1 MSDIKF
7 SIIVPAFK
15 KQFLKECI
23 DSILAQS
30 YDNFEV
36 IIINDHSPQDLDVII
51 NNYKDERIRYYK
63 NEKGFG
69 ALDVVNNWNKGLGYA
84 TGQYT
89 ICMGDDDMLHPEC
102 LSRYVELIKK
112 YPKLNIYHAWALIID
127 EDSNTVGIQDARPE
141 RESAYSMIW
150 HLWNGRRQFIGDWLI
165 KTDFLREMGGY
176 YYQPYAWT
184 SDHITAFKAAADGG
198 VANMQDIGFMYREN
212 RQSITTNTSN
222 TKEKIS
228 AMLSAKAWY
237 NEFLKKVPDDNDIDR
252 IYYKLILKKLDFH
265 INRRIA
271 YDLSERLR
279 KKPFDIFYWILN
291 KNKYGLNMH
300 TIIMACAFA
309 LKKLIR

>member
-1 MSDIKF
+1 MDTHLFQKIGACMLLSFASLF
-7 SIIVPAFK
+7 SYAEKLPLQVEMNLQNGAIN
-15 KQFLKECI
+15 QLKVE
-23 DSILAQS
+23 
-30 YDNFEV
+30 
-36 IIINDHSPQDLDVII
+36 
-51 NNYKDERIRYYK
+51 KDKTEM
-63 NEKGFG
+63 N
-69 ALDVVNNWNKGLGYA
+69 
-84 TGQYT
+84 
-89 ICMGDDDMLHPEC
+89 
-102 LSRYVELIKK
+102 
-112 YPKLNIYHAWALIID
+112 
-127 EDSNTVGIQDARPE
+127 
-141 RESAYSMIW
+141 
-150 HLWNGRRQFIGDWLI
+150 WLI

-252 IYYKLILKKLDFH
+252 IYYKLILKELDFH

-279 KKPFDIFYWILN
+279 KKSFDIFYWILN
-291 KNKYGLNMH
+291 KNKYGLNMQ
-300 TIIMACAFA
+300 TIITACAFA